1 MLSIYFVLFF
11 SHSSDLFYCL
21 SPLTKATALSRLL
34 AAFRE
39 HSYCAQL
46 FLFFFFFAKLSAA
59 GKRIIFM
66 HLRVNIFS
74 RQYKVHL

>member
-46 FLFFFFFAKLSAA
+46 FLFFFFFRQAVCCRQENNFYA
-59 GKRIIFM
+59 FM
-66 HLRVNIFS
+66 C
-74 RQYKVHL
+74 